1 MNTQTTSTY
10 RMSLLVAA
18 CAAALTMA
26 ACSKQDDTRTA
37 GQKLDDTIAKVDQ
50 KTDEAKAKTEAEAGK
65 LGDKMSQTADK
76 AEAKMADATIT
87 ASIKSEL
94 ARDPDLSA
102 LQINVDTRD
111 GLVEL
116 NGTAPSDAA
125 KDRATKLAAGIKG
138 VLSVDNHL
146 VVKTA

>member
-1 MNTQTTSTY
+1 MNTQTHFAH
-10 RMSLLVAA
+10 RMSLLAVA

-26 ACSKQDDTRTA
+26 ACGKQDDTRTA

-50 KTDEAKAKTEAEAGK
+50 KAEEAKAKTAAETDK

-125 KDRATKLAAGIKG
+125 KDRATRLAAGVKG

>member
-1 MNTQTTSTY
+1 MNTQTTLTY
-10 RMSLLVAA
+10 RMSLLAVA

-50 KTDEAKAKTEAEAGK
+50 KSEEAKAKTAVEADK

-102 LQINVDTRD
+102 LRINVDTRD